1 MEHTFGAGTLIHD
14 SLGPNR
20 FSRRPDRLSRPAR
33 LALVVA
39 TAAAG
44 LVVVGGVA
52 YAGSP
57 TTNTRIVVQPDQT
70 LWGIAAAHYPGTNIE
85 QAISDIESAN
95 HLSGADIRTG
105 ETLTLPAP

>member
-1 MEHTFGAGTLIHD
+1 MIQD

-20 FSRRPDRLSRPAR
+20 FSRQADRLSRPAR

-57 TTNTRIVVQPDQT
+57 TTNARVVVHAGDT
-70 LWGIAAAHYPGTNIE
+70 LWGIAAAHYPGSNIE
-85 QAISDIESAN
+85 DSISIVEAAN
-95 HLSGADIRTG
+95 HLSGAAIRPG

>member
-1 MEHTFGAGTLIHD
+1 MIHD

-57 TTNTRIVVQPDQT
+57 TTNTRIVVQADQT
-70 LWGIAAAHYPGTNIE
+70 IWGIAAAHYPGTNIE

>member
-57 TTNTRIVVQPDQT
+57 TTNTRIVVQADQT

>member
-1 MEHTFGAGTLIHD
+1 MIQD

-57 TTNTRIVVQPDQT
+57 STNTRIVVQAGDT

-85 QAISDIESAN
+85 QAIADIESTN
-95 HLSGADIRTG
+95 RLGGADIRPG